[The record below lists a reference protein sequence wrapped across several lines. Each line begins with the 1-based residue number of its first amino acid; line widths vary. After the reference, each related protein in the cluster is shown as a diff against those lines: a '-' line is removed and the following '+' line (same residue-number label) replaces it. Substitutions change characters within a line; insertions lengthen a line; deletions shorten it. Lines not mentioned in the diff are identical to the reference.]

1 MTAYPSWTPAARAG
15 IVPLHPLSFGTIL
28 GRSFTALR
36 RNPRVLLGFAIGMQM
51 VAYIVLLLAVG
62 GTAYATFSR
71 LATVLPGSDEY
82 EALFAGSTVITVVS
96 AIVLGIAATALTVLV
111 QGVVVADVAHGVV
124 SEKLSLGAL
133 VRRVRPAFW
142 RLIGYTFLA
151 TGIVLAV
158 FAVLA
163 LAVVALS
170 TAALA
175 AGIVLGILLFI
186 AAVPLSFWLTTKLFL
201 VPEAI
206 VLEGSGVF
214 AAIRRSWRL
223 TRGRFWKTLGV
234 WFLIQLTFGVVAQI
248 VSVPFSLLSSVL
260 GSVVTPTGETD
271 TTAIITLVVSTVLVQ
286 IVTLLIQAVALVV
299 GASAGTLLYVD
310 ARMRTEGLDHDLQ
323 SYVDQRQSGAVAADP
338 YRWHI
343 GREVAP
349 VGEGPAPLAYPAPG
363 GYPPPPGYGT
373 PPEYP
378 PYAAPA
384 PAPGAPAPRT
394 DSAPPTTP
402 GPDAP
407 AVDAPDIPAPSSTDW
422 AAPGSSDR
430 TR

>member
-15 IVPLHPLSFGTIL
+15 IVPLHPLTFGTIL

-82 EALFAGSTVITVVS
+82 EALFAGSTVITAV
-96 AIVLGIAATALTVLV
+96 AGIVLGIAATALTVLV

-124 SEKLSLGAL
+124 SEKLGLGAL

-142 RLIGYTFLA
+142 RLLGYTFLA
-151 TGIVLAV
+151 TGIVFAVAAVLVLAV
-158 FAVLA
+158 I
-163 LAVVALS
+163 ALS

-175 AGIVLGILLFI
+175 AGIILGILLFL
-186 AAVPLSFWLTTKLFL
+186 AAVPLTFWLTTKLFL
-201 VPEAI
+201 VPEVI

-214 AAIRRSWRL
+214 AAIGRSWRL

-234 WFLIQLTFGVVAQI
+234 WFLIQLAFSIVAQI
-248 VSVPFSLLSSVL
+248 VSIPFSLLSSVF
-260 GSVVTPTGETD
+260 GAVVAPTGDPDATSV
-271 TTAIITLVVSTVLVQ
+271 ITLFVSTGLVQ
-286 IVTLLIQAVALVV
+286 IVTLLIQSVALIV

-323 SYVDQRQSGAVAADP
+323 SYVDQRQGGAGEADP
-338 YRWHI
+338 YRWHV
-343 GREVAP
+343 GRQVAPAP
-349 VGEGPAPLAYPAPG
+349 VGYGPVASG
-363 GYPPPPGYGT
+363 GYAPPPGYVT
-373 PPEYP
+373 PTGYP
-378 PYAAPA
+378 PYAAPGSADA
-384 PAPGAPAPRT
+384 PAPPVDPAPPIV
-394 DSAPPTTP
+394 PPTGDPSGETP
-402 GPDAP
+402 RGDAP
-407 AVDAPDIPAPSSTDW
+407 TPPSSTDW
-422 AAPGSSDR
+422 AAPGSSDP